1 VFVLREWARA
11 SMVEEVAAVVMA
23 DMELKITTL
32 KTSR

>member
-1 VFVLREWARA
+1 VFVLREWTRA

-32 KTSR
+32 NTSR

>member
-1 VFVLREWARA
+1 VFDLPEWARA

-32 KTSR
+32 NTSR